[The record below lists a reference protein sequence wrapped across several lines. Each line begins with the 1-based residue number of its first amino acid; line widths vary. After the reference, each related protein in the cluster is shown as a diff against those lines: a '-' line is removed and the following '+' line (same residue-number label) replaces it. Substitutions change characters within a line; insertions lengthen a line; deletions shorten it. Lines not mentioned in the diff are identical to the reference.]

1 MHQKKFNQCFASF
14 REPKNPDADV
24 RAINTFKLLT
34 FVENWEKF
42 EADPMEAIFYVL
54 APLAVEALNVAE
66 KWNRDT
72 EREKVRKNL
81 PKMLRSSLAGV
92 FTVSSDTL

>member
-1 MHQKKFNQCFASF
+1 M
-14 REPKNPDADV
+14 D

-42 EADPMEAIFYVL
+42 EADPLEAIFYVL

-72 EREKVRKNL
+72 EREKVRKKPSKDATIEL
-81 PKMLRSSLAGV
+81 GWRFHRV
-92 FTVSSDTL
+92 F